1 MYYTRL
7 VGYDKINLMIIN
19 KNADLKDFTTIK
31 IGGVGS
37 YMFFPEN
44 EKEFLDI
51 YKKYKNDKLYILG
64 KGSNTIFGD
73 FNGVLI
79 NTKYF
84 YDVKIQ
90 ETKEGILVKASAGV
104 PLKDLIKLSIENNV
118 EEFYKLIGFPA
129 SIGGA
134 IAMNAGA
141 YGVEIFDFIKGVWF
155 IDEEEIIYKPKEE
168 IFYTYRKTEF
178 ENKPVLYGEF
188 LFRKSHQDIKPL
200 AQTINQKRI
209 EAQPLNMP
217 TSGSTFKNPKGNF
230 AGKLLEAVGLKGYRI
245 KDIGFSQK
253 HANFLIN
260 YQNASFQ
267 NAIDI
272 LSIAK
277 ERVYKAFNIILEEE
291 VKLICA

>member
-1 MYYTRL
+1 
-7 VGYDKINLMIIN
+7 MIIN

-90 ETKEGILVKASAGV
+90 EAKEGILVKASAGV

-168 IFYTYRKTEF
+168 IFYSYRKTEF

-217 TSGSTFKNPKGNF
+217 TSGSTFKNPKDNF

-267 NAIDI
+267 NVIDI

-277 ERVYKAFNIILEEE
+277 EQVYKAFNIILEEE
-291 VKLICA
+291 IKLICT

>member
-1 MYYTRL
+1 
-7 VGYDKINLMIIN
+7 MIIN

-90 ETKEGILVKASAGV
+90 ETKEGILIKASAGV

-267 NAIDI
+267 NVIDI

-291 VKLICA
+291 IKLICA

>member
-19 KNADLKDFTTIK
+19 KNANLKDFTTIK

-291 VKLICA
+291 IKLICA

>member
-1 MYYTRL
+1 
-7 VGYDKINLMIIN
+7 
-19 KNADLKDFTTIK
+19 
-31 IGGVGS
+31 
-37 YMFFPEN
+37 
-44 EKEFLDI
+44 
-51 YKKYKNDKLYILG
+51 
-64 KGSNTIFGD
+64 
-73 FNGVLI
+73 
-79 NTKYF
+79 
-84 YDVKIQ
+84 
-90 ETKEGILVKASAGV
+90 LVKASAGV

>member
-1 MYYTRL
+1 
-7 VGYDKINLMIIN
+7 MIIN

-104 PLKDLIKLSIENNV
+104 PLKDLIKISIENNV

-155 IDEEEIIYKPKEE
+155 IDDEEIIYKPKEE

-267 NAIDI
+267 NVIDI

-277 ERVYKAFNIILEEE
+277 EQVYKAFNIILEEE
-291 VKLICA
+291 IKLICT

>member
-1 MYYTRL
+1 
-7 VGYDKINLMIIN
+7 MIIN

>member
-1 MYYTRL
+1 
-7 VGYDKINLMIIN
+7 MIIN

-267 NAIDI
+267 NVIDI

-277 ERVYKAFNIILEEE
+277 EQVYKAFNIILEEE
-291 VKLICA
+291 IKLICA

>member
-1 MYYTRL
+1 
-7 VGYDKINLMIIN
+7 MIIN

-84 YDVKIQ
+84 YNVKIQ

-118 EEFYKLIGFPA
+118 EEFYKLVGFPA

-230 AGKLLEAVGLKGYRI
+230 AGKLLEAVGLKGCRI

-267 NAIDI
+267 EVLDI
-272 LSIAK
+272 LSLAK
-277 ERVYKAFNIILEEE
+277 DKVYKAFNIILEEE
-291 VKLICA
+291 IKLICV

>member
-1 MYYTRL
+1 
-7 VGYDKINLMIIN
+7 MIIN

-217 TSGSTFKNPKGNF
+217 TSGSTFKNPEGNF

-267 NAIDI
+267 NVIDI

-291 VKLICA
+291 IKLICA

>member
-1 MYYTRL
+1 
-7 VGYDKINLMIIN
+7 MIIN

-104 PLKDLIKLSIENNV
+104 PLKDLIKISIENNV

-155 IDEEEIIYKPKEE
+155 IDDEEIIYKPKEE

>member
-1 MYYTRL
+1 
-7 VGYDKINLMIIN
+7 MIIN

-51 YKKYKNDKLYILG
+51 YKKYKNEKLYILG

-90 ETKEGILVKASAGV
+90 EAKEGILVKASAGV

-267 NAIDI
+267 NVIDI

-291 VKLICA
+291 IKLICA

>member
-1 MYYTRL
+1 
-7 VGYDKINLMIIN
+7 MIIN

-168 IFYTYRKTEF
+168 IFYSYRKTEF

-217 TSGSTFKNPKGNF
+217 TSGSTFKNPKDNF

-267 NAIDI
+267 NVIDI

-277 ERVYKAFNIILEEE
+277 EQVYKAFNIILEEE
-291 VKLICA
+291 IKLICT

>member
-1 MYYTRL
+1 
-7 VGYDKINLMIIN
+7 MIIN

-51 YKKYKNDKLYILG
+51 YKKYKNEKLYILG

>member
-1 MYYTRL
+1 
-7 VGYDKINLMIIN
+7 MIIN

-51 YKKYKNDKLYILG
+51 YKKYKNEKLYILG

-73 FNGVLI
+73 FNGILI

-90 ETKEGILVKASAGV
+90 EIKEGILAKASAGV

-168 IFYTYRKTEF
+168 IFYTYRKTEL

-267 NAIDI
+267 NVIDI

-291 VKLICA
+291 IKLICA

>member
-1 MYYTRL
+1 
-7 VGYDKINLMIIN
+7 MIIN

-90 ETKEGILVKASAGV
+90 EAKEGILVKASAGV

-267 NAIDI
+267 NVIDI

-291 VKLICA
+291 IKLICA

>member
-1 MYYTRL
+1 
-7 VGYDKINLMIIN
+7 MIIN

-37 YMFFPEN
+37 YMVFPEN

-73 FNGVLI
+73 FNGALI

-267 NAIDI
+267 NVIDI

-291 VKLICA
+291 IKLICA

>member
-1 MYYTRL
+1 
-7 VGYDKINLMIIN
+7 MIIN

-51 YKKYKNDKLYILG
+51 YKKYKNEKLYILG

-267 NAIDI
+267 NVIDI

-291 VKLICA
+291 IKLICA

>member
-1 MYYTRL
+1 
-7 VGYDKINLMIIN
+7 MIIN

-168 IFYTYRKTEF
+168 IFYSYRKTEF

-217 TSGSTFKNPKGNF
+217 TSGSTFKNPKDNF

-267 NAIDI
+267 NVIDI

-291 VKLICA
+291 IKLICA

>member
-1 MYYTRL
+1 
-7 VGYDKINLMIIN
+7 MIIN
-19 KNADLKDFTTIK
+19 KNADLKDYTTIK
-31 IGGVGS
+31 IGGIGS

-44 EKEFLDI
+44 EKEFLDV
-51 YKKYKNDKLYILG
+51 YKKHKNDKLYMLG
-64 KGSNTIFGD
+64 KGSNIIFGD

-90 ETKEGILVKASAGV
+90 ETEEGITVKASAGV
-104 PLKDLIKLSIENNV
+104 PLKDLIKLSIENSI

-129 SIGGA
+129 SVGGA

-141 YGVEIFDFIKGVWF
+141 YGVEIFDFIKGVWC
-155 IDEEEIIYKPKEE
+155 IENDEIVYKPKEE
-168 IFYTYRKTEF
+168 IFYSYRKTEF

-188 LFRKSHQDIKPL
+188 VFKKTKEDIKPL
-200 AQTINQKRI
+200 AHHINQKRI

-230 AGKLLEAVGLKGYRI
+230 AGKLLETVGLKGCRI

-267 NAIDI
+267 EVLDI
-272 LSIAK
+272 LSLAK
-277 ERVYKAFNIILEEE
+277 DKVYKAFNIILEEE
-291 VKLICA
+291 IKLICV

>member
-1 MYYTRL
+1 
-7 VGYDKINLMIIN
+7 MITN
-19 KNADLKDFTTIK
+19 KNVDLRDFTTIK

-51 YKKYKNDKLYILG
+51 YKKHKNDKLCILG

-79 NTKYF
+79 NTKHF
-84 YDVKIQ
+84 YDIKIS

-104 PLKDLIKLSIENNV
+104 PLKDLIKLSVENNV

-129 SIGGA
+129 STGGA

-141 YGVEIFDFIKGVWF
+141 YGVEIFDFIKGVWY
-155 IDEEEIIYKPKEE
+155 IDNDEIVYKPKEE

-188 LFRKSHQDIKPL
+188 LFKKSQQDIKPL
-200 AQTINQKRI
+200 AQTINQKRM

-217 TSGSTFKNPKGNF
+217 TSGSTFKNPKGHF
-230 AGKLLEAVGLKGYRI
+230 AGKLLETVGLKGYRI

-267 NAIDI
+267 NVIDI

-291 VKLICA
+291 IKLVCA

>member
-1 MYYTRL
+1 
-7 VGYDKINLMIIN
+7 MIIN

-51 YKKYKNDKLYILG
+51 YKKYKNDKLCILG

-267 NAIDI
+267 NVIDI

-277 ERVYKAFNIILEEE
+277 EQVYKAFNIILEEE
-291 VKLICA
+291 IKLICA

>member
-1 MYYTRL
+1 
-7 VGYDKINLMIIN
+7 
-19 KNADLKDFTTIK
+19 FTTIK

-267 NAIDI
+267 NVIDI

-277 ERVYKAFNIILEEE
+277 EQVYKAFNIILEEE
-291 VKLICA
+291 IKLICA

>member
-1 MYYTRL
+1 
-7 VGYDKINLMIIN
+7 MITN
-19 KNADLKDFTTIK
+19 KNVDLKDFTTIK

-44 EKEFLDI
+44 EKEFLYI
-51 YKKYKNDKLYILG
+51 YKKYKNDKLYTLG

-79 NTKYF
+79 NTKHF
-84 YDVKIQ
+84 YDIKIS

-104 PLKDLIKLSIENNV
+104 PLKDLIKISVENNV
-118 EEFYKLIGFPA
+118 EDFYKLIGFPA
-129 SIGGA
+129 STGGA

-141 YGVEIFDFIKGVWF
+141 YGVEIFDFIKGVWY
-155 IDEEEIIYKPKEE
+155 IDNDEIVYKPKEE

-200 AQTINQKRI
+200 AQTINQKRM

-217 TSGSTFKNPKGNF
+217 TSGSTFKNPKGDF
-230 AGKLLEAVGLKGYRI
+230 AGKLLETVGLKGYRI

-267 NAIDI
+267 NVIDI
-272 LSIAK
+272 LNIAK
-277 ERVYKAFNIILEEE
+277 EQVYKAFNIILEEE
-291 VKLICA
+291 IKLICA